1 MSQPPFE
8 TVDLLSC
15 PEVSHGFFGRRG
27 GVSIDLYSSLN
38 VGPGSEDD
46 PVSVAANR
54 ARVKEAVN
62 GDHLLSC
69 YQVHGRTVMTVAEP
83 WDDDRPQ
90 ADAMVTD
97 KAGLALCIL
106 TADCAPVLLSD
117 SKAGIVGAA
126 HAGWR
131 GAVSGV
137 CEAAIEA
144 MEALGADRERITAVV
159 GPCIAQASYE
169 VGPEFRE
176 AVLEASAWAEP
187 LFAAGRGDRLQF
199 NLPGYVKARLDQ
211 AGLTQAKILPHD
223 TCAMEEAY
231 FSNRRRNHAGEP
243 DYGRNAS
250 VIMLRA

>member
-8 TVDLLSC
+8 TVDSLAC

-27 GVSIDLYSSLN
+27 GVSTDVYSSLN

-46 PVSVAANR
+46 PLSVATNR
-54 ARVKEAVN
+54 ARVKEAVH
-62 GDHLLSC
+62 GDELLSC
-69 YQVHGRTVMTVAEP
+69 YQVHGRAVMTVKEP
-83 WDDDRPQ
+83 WDDRPQ
-90 ADAMVTD
+90 ADAMVTN

-106 TADCAPVLLSD
+106 TADCAPVLFSD
-117 SKAGIVGAA
+117 SKAGVVGAA

-131 GAVSGV
+131 GAVGGV
-137 CEAAIEA
+137 CEAAIDA
-144 MEALGADRERITAVV
+144 MEALGADRARIAAVV

-187 LFAAGRGDRLQF
+187 LFVAGRGDRLQF
-199 NLPGYVKARLDQ
+199 DLPGYVKARLDQ
-211 AGLTQAKILPHD
+211 AGLIEAEILPHD

-231 FSNRRRNHAGEP
+231 FSNRRRNHAGEA

-250 VIMLRA
+250 VIMLRR